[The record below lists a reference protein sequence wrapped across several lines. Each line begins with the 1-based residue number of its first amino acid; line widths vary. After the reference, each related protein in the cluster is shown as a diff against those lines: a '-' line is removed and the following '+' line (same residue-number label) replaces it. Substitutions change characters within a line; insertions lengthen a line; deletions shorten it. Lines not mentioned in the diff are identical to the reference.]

1 MRAYLERIDP
11 KAGMARFYAV
21 MVTPTLFGEWAV
33 VREWGRIGQGGTVR
47 DCAVG
52 TEAEAHLLAT
62 GLVKMKQRRGYVARS
77 EEPGASR
84 NVLPHR
90 PVMIQLDECDG

>member
-11 KAGMARFYAV
+11 EAGMARFYAV
-21 MVTPTLFGEWAV
+21 MVAPTLFGQWAV

-52 TEAEAHLLAT
+52 TEAEAQVLASS
-62 GLVKMKQRRGYVARS
+62 LVKEKQQRGYVARS
-77 EEPGASR
+77 
-84 NVLPHR
+84 
-90 PVMIQLDECDG
+90 